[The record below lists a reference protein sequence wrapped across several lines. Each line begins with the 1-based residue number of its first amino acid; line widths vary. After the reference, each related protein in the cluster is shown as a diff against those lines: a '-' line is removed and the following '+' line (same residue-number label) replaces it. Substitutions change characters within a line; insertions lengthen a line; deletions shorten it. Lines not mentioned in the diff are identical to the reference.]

1 MSEYRRLN
9 FGKLNFSDDTIS
21 YDEAIKNVEPF
32 KMINIDLDGEKISV
46 VDEKIVC
53 LTS

>member
-1 MSEYRRLN
+1 MGEYHKLDLN
-9 FGKLNFSDDTIS
+9 SLNYSDEIIS
-21 YDEAIKNVEPF
+21 YEETIKNAEQF
-32 KMINIDLDGEKISV
+32 KIIDVDLDGEEMSV

>member
-1 MSEYRRLN
+1 MVEYHRLD
-9 FGKLNFSDDTIS
+9 LNSLNYSDEIIS
-21 YDEAIKNVEPF
+21 YEEAIKNVEPF
-32 KMINIDLDGEKISV
+32 KMINIDLDGEEMSV